1 MRICLVTHGFPPIE
15 RTGVENYTAGL
26 ARAFARAGHIV
37 EVFAPRRDPL
47 LPNCGIRRE
56 TRDGVAI
63 NWIALNTD
71 PEGPREMLER
81 PAVTL
86 EFGRFLER
94 ERPEIVHFQ
103 HVVKLGVGL
112 VLEASRRGI
121 PTLYTAHD
129 YYPVC
134 HRYTLLRPDLA
145 HCDVRGDFMA
155 CARCDLAL
163 GFLNGLGARLGDYQM
178 GALAEQLSAGEREA
192 LVGILS
198 DEPELAGFSQLDL
211 DAACDQRRELDA
223 SRARAFSALDS
234 ILAPTAFLREELV
247 RGGIDRKKIAIQPYG
262 IENEDLSGLPP
273 IRGAP
278 DAAVRFG
285 YLGGLSK
292 HKGAHVLLEAFAR
305 LRSDPEQER
314 RAELTLYG
322 VGTDREYEK
331 RLRERAAEVGAR
343 WGGPYEREHLPRLL
357 ADLDVVIVPSIW
369 VENYP
374 LVIREAFSARRP
386 VLASRFGALSESVR
400 DGVDGLM
407 FEPGDPDA
415 LADAMRRIVNEPGL
429 RERLAEKIDRV
440 KTVEEEATE
449 LVARYRQLIDARGR
463 AAGAGLPASLQG
475 FVRRFERLRALP
487 SRQLFAQ
494 ALSGVERLRREL
506 APETGD
512 PGQVELLLDALSE
525 SSSAQTLVRDLRR
538 ENEWLGDMSESPDQG
553 ELAGSLEE
561 SQRSFRD
568 AVDRLHD
575 METALSST
583 ERTLQDREE
592 RLSKIEAQFRT
603 TAELGLQAL
612 RTQAR
617 LLSAELWPILK
628 NMAELTAEDVQ
639 KLELPSQTASTP
651 ELLQAFRGRIQALEF
666 LRRELDWRRDLVEKL
681 DAETRWR
688 REQMTVLSKE
698 VEWRRKKMED
708 LETHADTLYREVVR
722 RVSESDRRAVE
733 LRTLRAETDLRSEV
747 IAELRGSLEEI
758 RAEFARLEQELTWRR
773 SEMEAASEAARR
785 ALVRRL
791 IASTGL
797 GRRIARWKDGR
808 SP

>member
-26 ARAFARAGHIV
+26 ARAFARAGHTV
-37 EVFAPRRDPL
+37 EVFAPRRDAL
-47 LPNCGIRRE
+47 MPNCGIRRE
-56 TRDGVAI
+56 MRDGVAI

-71 PEGPREMLER
+71 PEGPREMLDR
-81 PAVTL
+81 PAVAA

-112 VLEASRRGI
+112 ILEASRRGI
-121 PTLYTAHD
+121 PSLYTAHD
-129 YYPVC
+129 YYSVC

-163 GFLNGLGARLGDYQM
+163 SFLNGLGARLGDYQM
-178 GALAEQLSAGEREA
+178 GALAEQLSAEERGA
-192 LVGILS
+192 LVGILA
-198 DEPELAGFSQLDL
+198 DEPEPAGFSQQDL

-223 SRARAFSALDS
+223 SRARAFNALDL
-234 ILAPTAFLREELV
+234 ILAPTVFLREELV
-247 RGGIDRKKIAIQPYG
+247 RGGIERNKIAIQPYG
-262 IENEDLSGLPP
+262 IENEDLVALPS
-273 IRGAP
+273 IRGDP
-278 DAAVRFG
+278 GAAVRFG

-305 LRSDPEQER
+305 LRSEPEP

-322 VGTDREYEK
+322 MGTDAKYEE

-343 WGGPYEREHLPRLL
+343 FGGPYEREHLPRLL

-400 DGVDGLM
+400 DGVDGLL
-407 FEPGDPDA
+407 FEPDNPEA
-415 LADAMRRIVNEPGL
+415 LAAVMRRVASEPGL
-429 RERLAEKIDRV
+429 LERLAEKIERV
-440 KTVEEEATE
+440 KTVEEEASE
-449 LVARYRQLIDARGR
+449 LVARYRQLIDARER
-463 AAGAGLPASLQG
+463 TAEVELPSSLQG

-487 SRQLFAQ
+487 TRELFAR
-494 ALSGVERLRREL
+494 ALSGVERLRAEF

-512 PGQVELLLDALSE
+512 PDQAELLLGALGE
-525 SSSAQTLVRDLRR
+525 SSSAQTLIRDLRR
-538 ENEWLGDMSESPDQG
+538 ANEWLSDTTEHGTRQG
-553 ELAGSLEE
+553 ELTRSMDEAQL
-561 SQRSFRD
+561 SFRE
-568 AVDRLHD
+568 AVERLRA
-575 METALSST
+575 MESALSST
-583 ERTLQDREE
+583 EQSLQDREE
-592 RLSKIEAQFRT
+592 RLSKVEAQFRT

-617 LLSAELWPILK
+617 LLSSELWPILK

-639 KLELPSQTASTP
+639 KLELPSQSASTP
-651 ELLQAFRGRIQALEF
+651 ELLAAFRGRIQALEF
-666 LRRELDWRRDLVEKL
+666 LRRELVWRRDLVEKL

-688 REQMTVLSKE
+688 REQMTLLSKE
-698 VEWRRKKMED
+698 VEWRRKQMDE
-708 LETHADTLYREVVR
+708 LETHADTLYREVIR

-733 LRTLRAETDLRSEV
+733 LRALRVETDLRSEV
-747 IAELRGSLEEI
+747 IAELKGSLEEI
-758 RAEFARLEQELTWRR
+758 RAEFAHLEQELTWRR
-773 SEMEAASEAARR
+773 GEMEAASEAARR
-785 ALVRRL
+785 VLVRGL
-791 IASTGL
+791 IAPTGL
-797 GRRIARWKDGR
+797 GRRISRWKDGR
-808 SP
+808 FR